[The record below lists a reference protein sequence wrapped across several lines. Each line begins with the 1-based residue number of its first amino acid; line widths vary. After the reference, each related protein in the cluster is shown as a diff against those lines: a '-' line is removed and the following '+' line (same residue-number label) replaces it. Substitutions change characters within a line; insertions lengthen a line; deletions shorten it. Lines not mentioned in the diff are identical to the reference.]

1 MGAILQDAGDQF
13 LSMRADLSCPADEP
27 RGGPFE
33 IFLTGF
39 GHVFGQGGILAFL
52 VASEVKCHSSV
63 LEEDLDGCR
72 SEADIECFT
81 NELVGDAIIMAGHLD
96 MVIDVNLRCF
106 PIGIGIRFGW
116 KRFESWLIQGFKE
129 ELTCGFEFLKRTVV
143 EKFQL
148 FLDGLIEF
156 SEAEE
161 SAVSQ
166 GSQNRLLY
174 L

>member
-33 IFLTGF
+33 IFLMGF

-52 VASEVKCHSSV
+52 VAPEVKCHSSV

-72 SEADIECFT
+72 SEADIKCFP
-81 NELVGDAIIMAGHLD
+81 NELIGDAIIMAGHLD
-96 MVIDVNLRCF
+96 MVIDVNLRSF
-106 PIGIGIRFGW
+106 PIGIDIRLSRE
-116 KRFESWLIQGFKE
+116 RFESRLIQSFKE
-129 ELTCGFEFLKRTVV
+129 NLAGGFEFLKPTVV
-143 EKFQL
+143 EHLQL

-156 SEAEE
+156 GEAEE
-161 SAVSQ
+161 SAVPQRSQ
-166 GSQNRLLY
+166 DRLLY